1 MAESKFLWREGKIKK
16 ARLKYEI
23 NFKILINIKN
33 KKTKKQRIVNQNNIT
48 MRVIIS

>member
-23 NFKILINIKN
+23 NFKILINIK